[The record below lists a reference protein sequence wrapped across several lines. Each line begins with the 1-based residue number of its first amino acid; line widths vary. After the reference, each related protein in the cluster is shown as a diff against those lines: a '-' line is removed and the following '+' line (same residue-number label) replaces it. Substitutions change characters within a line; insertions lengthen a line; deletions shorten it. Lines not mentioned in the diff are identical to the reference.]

1 MEKLVI
7 VGAGYGFWETNE
19 LIRDINAVN
28 PTYQVV
34 GVLDDNKE
42 FHGRIIDGVKVVGGL
57 DRASDYPDSQF
68 VFCIGSKDTRDK
80 RKALLDRIG
89 LPRERY
95 ATLIHPNAKI
105 YSSAKLG
112 YGCTIHHGAIVYSH
126 TECGD
131 FVSLGANSIL
141 GNDNRISDFVLI
153 AGQSIIINRVKVG
166 EGAYIAS
173 AVSVFN
179 DVEIGKNAVVGMG
192 TVLMKNVGENEF
204 AFGNPGRVMKNL
216 EGRN

>member
-7 VGAGYGFWETNE
+7 IGAGDGFWETNE
-19 LIRDINAVN
+19 LIKDINGEK
-28 PTYQVV
+28 PRYEVV
-34 GVLDDNKE
+34 AILDDNKE
-42 FHGRIIDGVKVVGGL
+42 VQGKTIDGVIVAGGL
-57 DRASDYPDSQF
+57 DKAKEYKDAKF

-80 RKALLDRIG
+80 RKNILERIG
-89 LPRERY
+89 VERERY
-95 ATLIHPNAKI
+95 VTLIHPNAKV

-112 YGCTIHHGAIVYSH
+112 YGCTIHHGAIVYSR

-141 GNDNRISDFVLI
+141 GNDNRISDFALI
-153 AGQSIIINRVKVG
+153 AGQTIIINRVKVG

-173 AVSVFN
+173 AVSVFDN
-179 DVEIGKNAVVGMG
+179 VEIGKHAVVGMG

-204 AFGNPGRVMKNL
+204 AFGNPGRVMKNM
-216 EGRN
+216 